1 MSHEQSRLPERAEAD
16 GLDDSTALDLGV
28 TTSTGAVRVAE
39 ARERSLGG
47 IYTFSAYLLWGFL
60 PLYFLLLAPTG
71 PWEIVAWRILLSL
84 AFCALLL
91 TVTRTWPRLVAIF
104 RQPRVLGLTV
114 IAGLVIYVNW
124 QVFIYGALTGHV
136 IETSLGYF
144 INPIA
149 TVLLGV
155 FVLKERI
162 RRLQWAA
169 IAIAAVAVIV
179 IVLFHGSFPWIALSL
194 TSSFGV
200 YGLIKKK
207 IGPAVD
213 AVSGL
218 TLESFWL
225 IPIAVVQLILVATTT
240 GITMGANGPWHAVL
254 LAFAGIATAV
264 PLLLF
269 AAGTRRIDLTI
280 VGMIQF
286 ITPIMQ
292 FIIGAAVL
300 GEPMPVERWAGF
312 IIVWIAILVFVI
324 DLVLAARRGRR
335 SAQPEP
341 V

>member
-1 MSHEQSRLPERAEAD
+1 MTLTNTATARATQ
-16 GLDDSTALDLGV
+16 TAGV
-28 TTSTGAVRVAE
+28 AYA
-39 ARERSLGG
+39 GG
-47 IYTFSAYLLWGFL
+47 AYLLWGVL
-60 PLYFLLLAPTG
+60 PLYFLLLVPTG
-71 PWEIVAWRILLSL
+71 PWEVVAWRVLLSFV
-84 AFCALLL
+84 FCIILL
-91 TVTRTWPRLVAIF
+91 TVTRGWKAIGAII
-104 RQPRVLGLTV
+104 RQPQLLGWTALAGVL
-114 IAGLVIYVNW
+114 IYVNW
-124 QVFIYGALTGHV
+124 QVFLIGTLNGHV

-169 IAIAAVAVIV
+169 IGIAAVAVIV
-179 IVLFHGSFPWIALSL
+179 IVLFYGSFPWIALSL
-194 TSSFGV
+194 TASFGV

-213 AVSGL
+213 AISGL

-225 IPIAVVQLILVATTT
+225 IPIAVVQLIVVAMTT
-240 GITMGANGPWHAVL
+240 GITMGNNGAWHAVL

-269 AAGTRRIDLTI
+269 AAGTRRINLTVI
-280 VGMIQF
+280 GMIQF
-286 ITPIMQ
+286 VTPVMQ

-300 GEPMPVERWAGF
+300 GEPMPLERWLGF
-312 IIVWIAILVFVI
+312 VIVWIAITVFII
-324 DLVLAARRGRR
+324 DLLLAARRGRR
-335 SAQPEP
+335 SAQPEL